1 MRLQSLLIEVA
12 TGIIVALSAIS
23 GFFLYE
29 NATLRADLRVTAS
42 TYQAMIEYT
51 TAVNDEIKLRQD
63 LTSVIV
69 DAARHYKL
77 DPKLLAAVIKSEG
90 NFRPNPTHAIGQVG
104 PGGVN
109 VKFHKSLTHNPY
121 SYVGNIYASAEI
133 LAKYVDDSD
142 SLLLAVTRYKSLSPL
157 GMIYAKQ
164 VLADYDR
171 ISKLP

>member
-1 MRLQSLLIEVA
+1 MKWQNLLIESATILVA
-12 TGIIVALSAIS
+12 GLIAIS
-23 GFFLYE
+23 GYLLYE
-29 NATLRADLRVTAS
+29 NTILRSDLKVTAS

-51 TAVNDEIKLRQD
+51 TVVNDELKLRQD

-77 DPKLLAAVIKSEG
+77 DPKLLAVVIKSEG
-90 NFRPNPTHAIGQVG
+90 NFRPNPTHAIGQIG

-109 VKFHKSLTHNPY
+109 VKFHKHLKHNPY

-133 LAKYVDDSD
+133 LSKYVEDSD

-157 GMIYAKQ
+157 GMVYAKE
-164 VLADYDR
+164 VLKDYN
-171 ISKLP
+171 KLNE

>member
-1 MRLQSLLIEVA
+1 MKDIKLLLLEIF
-12 TGIIVALSAIS
+12 TGIFII
-23 GFFLYE
+23 
-29 NATLRADLRVTAS
+29 TLVLCIMLFNLTEQLRSDIRVTAS

-51 TAVNDEIKLRQD
+51 TAVNDEIKLRED
-63 LTSVIV
+63 LTSVII

-90 NFRPNPTHAIGQVG
+90 NFRPNPTHAIGQIG

-109 VKFHKSLTHNPY
+109 IKAHKNLLHNPNT
-121 SYVGNIYASAEI
+121 YVGNIYASAEI

-142 SLLLAVTRYKSLSPL
+142 SLTLAVTRYKSLSPL

-164 VLADYDR
+164 VIADYE
-171 ISKLP
+171 KMK